1 MKASTTFVSRVHD
14 EVEITSHQPRPHM
27 KVSDILQ
34 LAKEGTLVHVPLG
47 TINAR
52 EPPTL
57 IHTNGDTCRERIIR
71 VVGV

>member
-1 MKASTTFVSRVHD
+1 
-14 EVEITSHQPRPHM
+14 M

-34 LAKEGTLVHVPLG
+34 LSKEGTLVHVPLG

-71 VVGV
+71 IVGV